1 MKKIAKYTFIAIIIL
16 LALLVI
22 SKYDEVSVEM
32 ILSYSP
38 KNVFLAVLFILFL
51 YALKSISIVFP
62 VIILQMASGFLF
74 SAPVAIAVNFAG
86 AIIEFAIPYYMGY
99 ITGADAVEKR
109 IQKNAKFA
117 RLINGQKQH
126 DFFSPFFLRVINV
139 LPCDLVSM
147 YFGAIRLPFFK
158 FIAGSFLGTLP
169 GIIPATFMGKSI
181 TEPLSP
187 EFLISFSI
195 TIISSILTMIIFYFY
210 NRKKKRA
217 ASPSSHSE

>member
-1 MKKIAKYTFIAIIIL
+1 MKKIIKYTFIAIIIL
-16 LALLVI
+16 LALFVI

-62 VIILQMASGFLF
+62 VILLQMASGFLF
-74 SAPVAIAVNFAG
+74 SAPVAVIINFVG
-86 AIIEFAIPYYMGY
+86 AIIEFAIPYYIGY

-109 IQKNAKFA
+109 IQKNTRFAK
-117 RLINGQKQH
+117 IIKGQKQH

-147 YFGAIRLPFFK
+147 YFGAIKLPFFK
-158 FIAGSFLGTLP
+158 FVAGSFLGTLP

-181 TEPLSP
+181 TDPLSP
-187 EFLISFSI
+187 EFLISLSI
-195 TIISSILTMIIFYFY
+195 TIISSLLTMVIFYFY
-210 NRKKKRA
+210 NQKRTKKD
-217 ASPSSHSE
+217 SEKK

>member
-1 MKKIAKYTFIAIIIL
+1 MKKIIKYTFIAIIIL
-16 LALLVI
+16 LALFVI

-62 VIILQMASGFLF
+62 VILLQMASGFLF
-74 SAPVAIAVNFAG
+74 SAPVAVIINFVG
-86 AIIEFAIPYYMGY
+86 AIIEFAIPYYIGY

-109 IQKNAKFA
+109 IQKNARFA
-117 RLINGQKQH
+117 KIIKGQKQH

-147 YFGAIRLPFFK
+147 YFGAIKLPFFK
-158 FIAGSFLGTLP
+158 FVAGSFLGTLP

-181 TEPLSP
+181 TDPLSP
-187 EFLISFSI
+187 EFLISLSI
-195 TIISSILTMIIFYFY
+195 TIISSLLTMVIFYFY
-210 NRKKKRA
+210 NQKRTKKD
-217 ASPSSHSE
+217 SEKK